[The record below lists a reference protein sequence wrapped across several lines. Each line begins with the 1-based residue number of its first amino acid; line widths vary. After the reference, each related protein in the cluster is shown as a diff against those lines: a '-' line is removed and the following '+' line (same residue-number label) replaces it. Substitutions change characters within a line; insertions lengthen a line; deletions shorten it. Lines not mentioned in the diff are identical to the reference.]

1 MADRLRPPG
10 AGKSSFDLIDPG
22 KVFGLLGLRRGIVM
36 LDVGC
41 GPGDY
46 SLYASP
52 LIGNEGI
59 IYAVDMWEEGIARLR
74 ERIVREGFSNIRPLV
89 ADAAHVPLAEDSV
102 NVVFMATVLHDLVE
116 ARAAEPVLAEAR
128 RVLREDGVLAVIEFE
143 KVQGPPGPPISIRL
157 SPEAVQDLVRPYGF
171 WREHFAKVGSH
182 NYMLVF
188 SRDEGS
194 SGGCDE
200 DRCDR

>member
-10 AGKSSFDLIDPG
+10 AGKSSFDLIDPE
-22 KVFGLLGLRRGIVM
+22 KVFGQLGLRGGIVM

-46 SLYASP
+46 SLYASR

-74 ERIVREGFSNIRPLV
+74 ERIGREGFSNIRPLV
-89 ADAAHVPLAEDSV
+89 ADAAHVPLAEGSV
-102 NVVFMATVLHDLVE
+102 DVVFMATVLHDLVE
-116 ARAAEPVLAEAR
+116 AKAAEPVLAEAR
-128 RVLREDGVLAVIEFE
+128 RVLRAGGGLAVIEFE

-157 SPEAVQDLVRPYGF
+157 SPEGVRDLVCPCGF
-171 WREHFAKVGSH
+171 QEKHFGKVGPH

-194 SGGCDE
+194 SGGCNE
-200 DRCDR
+200 DRCNR